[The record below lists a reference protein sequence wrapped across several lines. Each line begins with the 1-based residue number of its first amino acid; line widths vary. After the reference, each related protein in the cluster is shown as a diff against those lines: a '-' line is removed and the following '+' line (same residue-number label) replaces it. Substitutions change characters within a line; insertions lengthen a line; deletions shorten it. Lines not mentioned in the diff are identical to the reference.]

1 MKIEIT
7 ANLTKVNILDVT
19 YRPYEKPNYNLKY
32 INTSSNYPPQI
43 IKHLTQTISER
54 LSRNFSSA
62 EMFEQSKPNNEEA
75 LNKTKQNCC
84 CYKTKLK
91 YVQPNLQQNNT
102 RKRTRKIICFNPH
115 FSLDL

>member
-1 MKIEIT
+1 M
-7 ANLTKVNILDVT
+7 DVT
-19 YRPYEKPNYNLKY
+19 YGPYKKPNDNLKY

-75 LNKTKQNCC
+75 LKKC

-102 RKRTRKIICFNPH
+102 RERTWKIICFNPH

>member
-7 ANLTKVNILDVT
+7 ANLTKVNFLDVT
-19 YRPYEKPNYNLKY
+19 YRPYKKPNDNLKY

-43 IKHLTQTISER
+43 IKQLTQTVSEM

-75 LNKTKQNCC
+75 LNKC

-91 YVQPNLQQNNT
+91 YVQPNLQQNKT
-102 RKRTRKIICFNPH
+102 RKRTLKIICFNPD

>member
-1 MKIEIT
+1 
-7 ANLTKVNILDVT
+7 
-19 YRPYEKPNYNLKY
+19 
-32 INTSSNYPPQI
+32 
-43 IKHLTQTISER
+43 
-54 LSRNFSSA
+54 
-62 EMFEQSKPNNEEA
+62 MFEQSKPNNEEA
-75 LNKTKQNCC
+75 LKKC

>member
-32 INTSSNYPPQI
+32 INTLSNYPPQI
-43 IKHLTQTISER
+43 IKHLTQTVSER
-54 LSRNFSSA
+54 LSRICSSA

-75 LNKTKQNCC
+75 LKKC

-102 RKRTRKIICFNPH
+102 RKRTRKIICFNPD
-115 FSLDL
+115 FILDS